1 MIVNHFIVQNNQ
13 LEQQIARIKAENQ
26 TLGESLNIQSDRAQ
40 RLSIELEESERSR
53 KVIFKLIFKY

>member
-1 MIVNHFIVQNNQ
+1 MIINHFIVQNNQ

-53 KVIFKLIFKY
+53 KVFFNQS